1 MTPEL
6 TRRGRVAGVAG
17 VVAVVSAALAG
28 GRALDAVVLPV
39 AVALAAGYV
48 QVSRVDVPPV
58 RHVAPPDGFVGE
70 TRDVRLEFGS
80 GAARDDG
87 SAASGIGS
95 SSFLAD
101 IRVRV
106 GEGLDGP
113 TTPIRASVGAEPVPY
128 RVTYR
133 RRGERFLGPI
143 DLTVTDVFGLFER
156 DLTVD
161 ETAAVTVYPPRDPI
175 PTRFR
180 RSLHA
185 ADAVDVSREREEFD
199 RLREYAR
206 GDAVRDVHWATTAK
220 RDEIVVKEF
229 AAETGRNRVTIAGGT
244 AVSGGD
250 ELAGFGAAG
259 RGDGAADDRSPS
271 AAAAD
276 ELARATA
283 SLALALLD
291 DGVPV
296 EVELPAGR
304 VSASPGGRGRGEVL
318 ELAARTGPG
327 SVPESDADVTVVA
340 DASGVRFRTGDR
352 SVSFADLRREADAER
367 AATDDS
373 GRGAAGA
380 AAGNR
385 EVTSP

>member
-1 MTPEL
+1 MTTTL

-17 VVAVVSAALAG
+17 TVAAASAVLAG

-48 QVSRVDVPPV
+48 QVSRVDVPSM
-58 RHVAPPDGFVGE
+58 RHVTPPDGFVGE

-80 GAARDDG
+80 GTARGDD
-87 SAASGIGS
+87 SAASGVAS
-95 SSFLAD
+95 HSFLAD
-101 IRVRV
+101 VRVRV
-106 GEGLDGP
+106 DEGLDGP
-113 TTPIRASVGAEPVPY
+113 TTPIRASVGTEPVSY

-133 RRGERFLGPI
+133 RRGKRTLGPI

-156 DLTVD
+156 DLAVD
-161 ETAAVTVYPPRDPI
+161 ETAAVTVYPPRDAI
-175 PTRFR
+175 PTGFR
-180 RSLHA
+180 RALHA

-199 RLREYAR
+199 RLREYTR

-229 AAETGRNRVTIAGGT
+229 AAETARNRVTIAGGT
-244 AVSGGD
+244 VASGGD
-250 ELAGFGAAG
+250 ELVGFGTAD

-276 ELARATA
+276 GLARATV

-296 EVELPAGR
+296 EVSLPAG
-304 VSASPGGRGRGEVL
+304 
-318 ELAARTGPG
+318 
-327 SVPESDADVTVVA
+327 
-340 DASGVRFRTGDR
+340 
-352 SVSFADLRREADAER
+352 
-367 AATDDS
+367 
-373 GRGAAGA
+373 
-380 AAGNR
+380 
-385 EVTSP
+385 